1 MISWPSGRM
10 YWISVEEEKTMD
22 SYAQMLAQLKRSPA
36 MERFIHLNG
45 RREGELA
52 RQMTRYTQLV
62 KTHEDFFHASSAPL
76 YMISAPGRTEIIGN
90 HTDHNNGRVLAAAV
104 NLDCL
109 ACVSP
114 REDMQVRI
122 FSAGYPGIELS
133 LEDLSIH
140 PEEEGTS
147 AALVRGVA
155 KGMTD
160 KGFRL
165 GGFDAAVTSD
175 VIGGSGLSSSAA
187 YEVMICAVIDA
198 LYNGFTMDST
208 TRAQISQYAENAY
221 FGKPS
226 GLMDQ
231 MACSTGG
238 LVTIDFKAEP
248 QVTPLSYNFQ
258 DAGYSLIVVNTGGSH
273 DNLTAEYASVR
284 SEMQAVAE
292 MMGEKVLRQV
302 RPEQLWAKI
311 PELREKLGERAVL
324 RAFHFID
331 ENKRVKAMV
340 QAIKTNDLPCM
351 FEQIIG
357 SGESSWML
365 LQNIYPAGK
374 EQPLSLALAIA
385 AVMLKG
391 KGAWRVHGGGFAGT
405 TLNFVPNDMVDE
417 FVRRMESVFGH
428 HSCYVL
434 DVRPEGA
441 AVVFNTEE
449 Q

>member
-1 MISWPSGRM
+1 
-10 YWISVEEEKTMD
+10 
-22 SYAQMLAQLKRSPA
+22 
-36 MERFIHLNG
+36 MERLIHFYG
-45 RREGELA
+45 RREGEVA
-52 RQMTRYTQLV
+52 RQLCRYSQLV
-62 KTHEDFFHASSAPL
+62 KAHEDFFHAASSPL

-109 ACVSP
+109 ACASP
-114 REDMQVRI
+114 RDDMQVRI
-122 FSAGYPGIELS
+122 FSAGYPAIELS
-133 LEDLSIH
+133 LDDLDAVK
-140 PEEEGTS
+140 EEEGTS

-155 KGMTD
+155 KGMAD
-160 KGFRL
+160 HGFRL

-175 VIGGSGLSSSAA
+175 VMGGSGLSSSAA
-187 YEVMICAVIDA
+187 YEVMICAILDA
-198 LYNGFTMDST
+198 LYNGFAVDST
-208 TRAQISQYAENAY
+208 LRAQISQYAENVY

-248 QVTPLSYNFQ
+248 VVTPLSFAFQ

-284 SEMQAVAE
+284 TEMQGVAE
-292 MMGEKVLRQV
+292 MLGAKVLRQA
-302 RPEQLWAKI
+302 RPEQLWAHI
-311 PELREKLGERAVL
+311 PEIREKLGERAIL
-324 RAFHFID
+324 RAFHFYD
-331 ENKRVKAMV
+331 ENKRVKKMV
-340 QAIKTNDLPCM
+340 QAIRMNDLGTM

-374 EQPLSLALAIA
+374 DQPLSLALAMA
-385 AVMLKG
+385 ASMLRG

-405 TLNFVPNDMVDE
+405 TLNFVPNDMVDD
-417 FVRRMESVFGH
+417 FVKRMEQVFGH
-428 HSCYVL
+428 KACFVL

-441 AVVFNTEE
+441 AVVFTTSE

>member
-1 MISWPSGRM
+1 
-10 YWISVEEEKTMD
+10 MD
-22 SYAQMLAQLKRSPA
+22 SYSQMLAQIKRSPA
-36 MERFIHLNG
+36 MERLIHLYG

-52 RQMTRYTQLV
+52 RQLTRYTQLV
-62 KTHEDFFHASSAPL
+62 KAHEDFFHASEAPL

-114 REDMQVRI
+114 RDDMNVRV
-122 FSAGYPGIELS
+122 FSAGYPAIELS

-155 KGMTD
+155 KGMAD
-160 KGFRL
+160 RGFKL

-198 LYNGFTMDST
+198 LYNGFTVDST

-248 QVTPLSYNFQ
+248 QATPLSYSFQ
-258 DAGYSLIVVNTGGSH
+258 DAGYSLIVVNPGGSH

-331 ENKRVKAMV
+331 ENERVKTMV
-340 QAIKTNDLPCM
+340 QAIKNNDLPCM
-351 FEQIIG
+351 FEQITA

-374 EQPLSLALAIA
+374 EQPLSLALAMA
-385 AVMLKG
+385 AVMLRAG
-391 KGAWRVHGGGFAGT
+391 GAWRVHGGGFAGT
-405 TLNFVPNDMVDE
+405 TLNFVPNDKVDD
-417 FVRRMESVFGH
+417 FVRRMEAVFGS

-441 AVVFNTEE
+441 AIVFSTEE
-449 Q
+449 K

>member
-1 MISWPSGRM
+1 MNRYS
-10 YWISVEEEKTMD
+10 
-22 SYAQMLAQLKRSPA
+22 QMLSKMKHSPA
-36 MERFIHLNG
+36 MERFSRLYGH
-45 RREGELA
+45 REGELA
-52 RQMTRYTQLV
+52 RQMSRYTNLV
-62 KTHEDFFHASSAPL
+62 KAHEELFHADAGPL
-76 YMISAPGRTEIIGN
+76 YLISAPGRTEIIGN

-104 NLDCL
+104 NLDCV

-114 REDMQVRI
+114 RDDMNVRI
-122 FSAGYPGIELS
+122 HSAGYPPIELN
-133 LEDLSIH
+133 LEDLTVH

-155 KGMTD
+155 KGMLD
-160 KGFRL
+160 RGFRL

-175 VIGGSGLSSSAA
+175 VMGGSGLSSSAA

-198 LYNGFTMDST
+198 LYNGFTCEST
-208 TRAQISQYAENAY
+208 PRAQIAQYAENVY

-248 QVTPLSYNFQ
+248 VVTPLSFSFQ
-258 DAGYSLIVVNTGGSH
+258 DAGYSLVVVNTGGSH

-284 SEMQAVAE
+284 AEMQGVAE
-292 MMGEKVLRQV
+292 MLGAKVLRQV
-302 RPEQLWAKI
+302 RPEELWKHI

-324 RAFHFID
+324 RAFHFMD
-331 ENKRVKAMV
+331 ENKRVKDMV
-340 QAIKTNDLPCM
+340 QAIRTGDIPAM
-351 FEQIIG
+351 FENIIA

-365 LQNIYPAGK
+365 LQNIYPAGSH
-374 EQPLSLALAIA
+374 QPLSLALAMA
-385 AVMLKG
+385 ASQLKG

-405 TLNFVPNDMVDE
+405 TLNFVPNEMVDE
-417 FVRRMESVFGH
+417 FVRRMENVFGD
-428 HSCYVL
+428 HSCFVL

-441 AVVFNTEE
+441 AVVLKEE
-449 Q
+449 

>member
-1 MISWPSGRM
+1 
-10 YWISVEEEKTMD
+10 MD
-22 SYAQMLAQLKRSPA
+22 SYAQMLAQIKRSPA
-36 MERFIHLNG
+36 MERFIHLYG

-52 RQMTRYTQLV
+52 RQLTRYTQLV
-62 KTHEDFFHASSAPL
+62 KAHEDFFHAADAPL

-114 REDMQVRI
+114 RDDMNVRI
-122 FSAGYPGIELS
+122 FSAGYPAIELS
-133 LEDLSIH
+133 LADLSIH

-155 KGMTD
+155 KGMAD
-160 KGFRL
+160 RGFQL

-198 LYNGFTMDST
+198 LYNSFTVDST

-248 QVTPLSYNFQ
+248 QVTPLSYSFQ

-292 MMGEKVLRQV
+292 MMGAKVLRQV
-302 RPEQLWAKI
+302 RPEQLWARI

-331 ENKRVKAMV
+331 ENKRVKDMV
-340 QAIKTNDLPCM
+340 QAIKNNDLHCM
-351 FEQIIG
+351 FEQINA
-357 SGESSWML
+357 SGQSSWML

-374 EQPLSLALAIA
+374 DQPLSLALAMAGVI
-385 AVMLKG
+385 LRG
-391 KGAWRVHGGGFAGT
+391 TGAWRVHGGGFAGT
-405 TLNFVPNDMVDE
+405 TLNFVPNGQVDE
-417 FVRRMESVFGH
+417 FVRRMEAVFGA

-441 AVVFNTEE
+441 AIVFNTTEE
-449 Q
+449 